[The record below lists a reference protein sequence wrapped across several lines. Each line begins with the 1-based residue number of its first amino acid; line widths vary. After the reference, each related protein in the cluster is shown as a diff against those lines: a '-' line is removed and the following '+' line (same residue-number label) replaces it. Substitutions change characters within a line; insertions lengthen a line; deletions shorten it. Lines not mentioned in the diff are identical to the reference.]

1 MGFDGFIQLVTVLAI
16 FAIVL
21 AVTYFTTR
29 FVGGYAKNKVST
41 GNIEIIDSAKIAP
54 SKYIAIVRTASKYI
68 AVGIGKDEIT
78 YLCDIPE
85 DSIVKSQTSFGNTYD
100 FRELMEKAKARLG
113 KNENTKV

>member
-1 MGFDGFIQLVTVLAI
+1 MGSDGFIQLVTVLAI
-16 FAIVL
+16 FALVL

-29 FVGGYAKNKVST
+29 LVGGYARNKVAT
-41 GNIEIIDSAKIAP
+41 GNIEIIDSAKVAP

-85 DSIVKSQTSFGNTYD
+85 DSIVRRQDDASACD
-100 FRELMEKAKARLG
+100 FKELVEKAKARLG
-113 KNENTKV
+113 KKNENT